1 MPKPKRRAADHRRG
15 GRSHAVRLALAT
27 AAAVLPVSLIA
38 CGGGDSD
45 FSEDERVNQITGVA
59 ELATNAYS
67 AAGPEGLYD
76 YLAKGIAE
84 KCSKEDLAQALEGQ
98 PIPEG
103 FREVTDVRFDSSEA
117 TANVTHLFVDKERQ
131 VEWRF
136 VLEGDSNWRLTHVP
150 GLEGC
155 A

>member
-1 MPKPKRRAADHRRG
+1 MPKSGWRIAYNRRG
-15 GRSHAVRLALAT
+15 VRSHAVRVALAT
-27 AAAVLPVSLIA
+27 AALVPISLIS

-45 FSEDERVNQITGVA
+45 VPDDERVRQITGVA
-59 ELATNAYS
+59 ELATNAYA

-76 YLAKGIAE
+76 YLAKDIAE
-84 KCSKEDLAQALEGQ
+84 ECSKEELAQALERQ

-103 FREVTDVRFDSSEA
+103 FRGASNVLFDGAEA
-117 TANVTHLFVDKERQ
+117 TANVKQLFVDRERQ

-136 VLEGDSNWRLTHVP
+136 VLEDDSNWRLTHVP
-150 GLEGC
+150 GLEAC